1 MGNLAIVSDLH
12 VDINQFGEAELM
24 LLWEVLQQKKITRL
38 HLAGDTA
45 NKVDRCV
52 AVAEF
57 FAERLPTTF
66 HFGNHELADVTGEAM
81 ISHFPDVHFL
91 NERYIP
97 LNEKTVLLGI
107 NGWYDYQFSE
117 EKDVKK
123 IVRMKRLYWYD
134 RLIERDGTDLEV
146 NDRVVEATRLL
157 LDTLHKKK
165 MNVIL
170 STHFVPK
177 KEFIVY
183 QNAPY
188 ERWNQLN
195 AFLGSASFGKLL
207 DQYDNLQQVVFGH
220 THRRFEDKVL
230 QGTTYSCRPFGYY
243 YEWQLT
249 RDFIDEYHLI
259 DRYNPMKLRVLLR
272 THRPEFKEYQ
282 LQHLKKEFEQAL
294 TVIAY

>member
-1 MGNLAIVSDLH
+1 MGNLAIISDLH

-249 RDFIDEYHLI
+249 RDFIDEYQLI

-272 THRPEFKEYQ
+272 TYRPEFKEYQ
-282 LQHLKKEFEQAL
+282 LQHLKKEFEQAV